1 MLVRK
6 FIGRRLAEYYAQPA
20 NAVVGSTN
28 TTATSLSSSS
38 SSVNLGRLLGE
49 WHWRRV
55 YKQLYLE
62 QEGHWLTPVELFK
75 PYYSNSLANFV
86 ANAVGTTTT
95 TASAAETTLTNSS
108 TSISS
113 SPSSFDRIDVVE
125 LGGGRG
131 TNAKLILDHLQ
142 EAHPLVYQRVNY
154 IVMDSSPSL
163 LELQRETLLSSVH
176 ADKVQFESKD
186 MLDVAEQGTSFL
198 PPSKRPTVVLAL
210 ELFDNLPHDKIRVRA
225 GRVTEQA
232 EVRQRN
238 KDKTLKTEIATSES
252 KTAKDGDLN
261 EEVFCKLSDPL
272 LSKVLDMAPTYTR
285 TPISWVP
292 TVACGVLQ
300 RLIQERPNAQLLMA
314 DFDWLPAPDRLDA
327 DAPARLSHWAEGEP
341 LTTSMDSTDF
351 ECYLQAPPFC
361 DVLFP
366 TNFGKLAS
374 FVRTAWRGQG
384 DVGVGA
390 GVVTVHKQA
399 DFLQLYGPE
408 QVQLTKSW
416 LTGFSPLLHDFAN
429 CSVLSVTRPPP
440 AAKVDGPPSP

>member
-20 NAVVGSTN
+20 NAVVGSTS
-28 TTATSLSSSS
+28 TTTTSSSSSS

-49 WHWRRV
+49 WHWSRV

-75 PYYSNSLANFV
+75 PYYSNTLANFV
-86 ANAVGTTTT
+86 A
-95 TASAAETTLTNSS
+95 SS
-108 TSISS
+108 TSSS
-113 SPSSFDRIDVVE
+113 TSTASLGRIDVVE

-131 TNAKLILDHLQ
+131 TNAKLILDHLK

-163 LELQRETLLSSVH
+163 LGLQKETLLASIH
-176 ADKVQFESKD
+176 ADKVQFERKD

-225 GRVTEQA
+225 GRDIEQA
-232 EVRQRN
+232 EVRQRKN
-238 KDKTLKTEIATSES
+238 GRSLKAETSSTSRTAT
-252 KTAKDGDLN
+252 DGDLG

-272 LSKVLDMAPTYTR
+272 LSQVIDMAPTYTR
-285 TPISWVP
+285 SSISWVP

-300 RLIQERPNAQLLMA
+300 RLIQERPNAQLLVA
-314 DFDWLPAPDRLDA
+314 DFDWLPAPDRLVA
-327 DAPARLSHWAEGEP
+327 DAPARLSRLAEGEP

-374 FVRTAWRGQG
+374 FVRKAWRSPGG
-384 DVGVGA
+384 GGGG
-390 GVVTVHKQA
+390 GVVTVLKQA

-408 QVQLTKSW
+408 QVQPTKSW

-429 CSVLSVTRPPP
+429 CSVLTVTRPPQVM
-440 AAKVDGPPSP
+440 VDEPL

>member
-20 NAVVGSTN
+20 NAVVGSTS
-28 TTATSLSSSS
+28 TTTTSSSSSS

-75 PYYSNSLANFV
+75 PYYSNTLANFV
-86 ANAVGTTTT
+86 A
-95 TASAAETTLTNSS
+95 SS
-108 TSISS
+108 TSSS
-113 SPSSFDRIDVVE
+113 TSTASLGRIDVVE

-131 TNAKLILDHLQ
+131 TNAKLILDHLK

-163 LELQRETLLSSVH
+163 LGLQKETLLASIH
-176 ADKVQFESKD
+176 ADKVQFERKD

-225 GRVTEQA
+225 GRDIEQA
-232 EVRQRN
+232 EVRQRKN
-238 KDKTLKTEIATSES
+238 GRSLKAETSSTSRTAT
-252 KTAKDGDLN
+252 DGDLG

-272 LSKVLDMAPTYTR
+272 LSQVIDMAPTYTR
-285 TPISWVP
+285 SSISWVP

-300 RLIQERPNAQLLMA
+300 RLIQERPNAQLLVA
-314 DFDWLPAPDRLDA
+314 DFDWLPAPDRLVA
-327 DAPARLSHWAEGEP
+327 DAPARLSRLAEGEP

-374 FVRTAWRGQG
+374 FVRKAWRSPGG
-384 DVGVGA
+384 GGGG
-390 GVVTVHKQA
+390 GVVTVLKQA

-408 QVQLTKSW
+408 QVQPTKSW

-429 CSVLSVTRPPP
+429 CSVLTVTRPPQVM
-440 AAKVDGPPSP
+440 VDEPL

>member
-6 FIGRRLAEYYAQPA
+6 FISRRLAEYYAQPA
-20 NAVVGSTN
+20 NAVVGSTS
-28 TTATSLSSSS
+28 TTTSSSS
-38 SSVNLGRLLGE
+38 PVNLGRLLGE

-55 YKQLYLE
+55 YKKLYQE

-75 PYYSNSLANFV
+75 PYYSNTLANFV
-86 ANAVGTTTT
+86 ATSVGTTTDDDIT
-95 TASAAETTLTNSS
+95 QKPALTSSS
-108 TSISS
+108 TSSS
-113 SPSSFDRIDVVE
+113 TSSLGRIDVVE

-131 TNAKLILDHLQ
+131 TNAKLILDHLKK
-142 EAHPLVYQRVNY
+142 AHPLVYQRVNY

-163 LELQRETLLSSVH
+163 LKLQKEILLASVH
-176 ADKVQFESKD
+176 ADKVQFKNKD

-225 GRVTEQA
+225 GRDIEQA
-232 EVRQRN
+232 EVRQR
-238 KDKTLKTEIATSES
+238 KKGKALKAETSSTLAA
-252 KTAKDGDLN
+252 AKDGDLG

-272 LSKVLDMAPTYTR
+272 LSQVIDMAPTYTR

-300 RLIQERPNAQLLMA
+300 RLVQERPNAQLLVA
-314 DFDWLPAPDRLDA
+314 DFDWLPAPDRLVA
-327 DAPARLSHWAEGEP
+327 NAPARLSRWAEGEP

-374 FVRTAWRGQG
+374 FVRKAWRGQG
-384 DVGVGA
+384 DVGGG

-408 QVQLTKSW
+408 QVQPTKSW
-416 LTGFSPLLHDFAN
+416 LTGFSPLLDDFAN
-429 CSVLSVTRPPP
+429 CSVLTVTRPPP
-440 AAKVDGPPSP
+440 VTVDEPL

>member
-20 NAVVGSTN
+20 NAVVGSTS
-28 TTATSLSSSS
+28 TTTTS

-75 PYYSNSLANFV
+75 PYYSNTLANFV
-86 ANAVGTTTT
+86 ATAVGTTIDDDYKQKTT
-95 TASAAETTLTNSS
+95 ITNSS
-108 TSISS
+108 TSSTTSTSS
-113 SPSSFDRIDVVE
+113 LDMIDVVE

-131 TNAKLILDHLQ
+131 TNAKLILDHLR

-154 IVMDSSPSL
+154 TVMDSSPSL
-163 LELQRETLLSSVH
+163 LELQKETLLASVH

-186 MLDVAEQGTSFL
+186 MLDVAERGTSFL

-225 GRVTEQA
+225 GRGIEQA
-232 EVRQRN
+232 EVRQRKN
-238 KDKTLKTEIATSES
+238 GKALKAETTE
-252 KTAKDGDLN
+252 GDLE

-272 LSKVLDMAPTYTR
+272 LSQVIDMAPTYTR
-285 TPISWVP
+285 SPISWVP

-300 RLIQERPNAQLLMA
+300 RLIQERPNAQLLVA
-314 DFDWLPAPDRLDA
+314 DFDWLPAPDRLA
-327 DAPARLSHWAEGEP
+327 AGAPARLSRWAEGEP

-351 ECYLQAPPFC
+351 ECYLEAPPFC

-374 FVRTAWRGQG
+374 FVRKAWRGQG
-384 DVGVGA
+384 DG

-408 QVQLTKSW
+408 QVEPTKSW

-429 CSVLSVTRPPP
+429 CSVLTVTRPPTVT
-440 AAKVDGPPSP
+440 VDEPL

>member
-20 NAVVGSTN
+20 NAVVGSTS
-28 TTATSLSSSS
+28 TTTTS

-75 PYYSNSLANFV
+75 PYYSNTLANFV
-86 ANAVGTTTT
+86 ATAVGA
-95 TASAAETTLTNSS
+95 TANDGYTQKTSLTNSR
-108 TSISS
+108 TSASS
-113 SPSSFDRIDVVE
+113 LDRIDVVE

-131 TNAKLILDHLQ
+131 TNAKLILDHLR

-163 LELQRETLLSSVH
+163 LELQKETLLASVH

-225 GRVTEQA
+225 GRDIEQA
-232 EVRQRN
+232 EVRQKKN
-238 KDKTLKTEIATSES
+238 GKALKAETSS
-252 KTAKDGDLN
+252 TSRIAKDGDLE

-272 LSKVLDMAPTYTR
+272 LSQVVDMAPTYTR
-285 TPISWVP
+285 SPISWVP

-300 RLIQERPNAQLLMA
+300 RVIQERPNAQLLVA
-314 DFDWLPAPDRLDA
+314 DFDWLPAPDRLA
-327 DAPARLSHWAEGEP
+327 ANAPARLSRWAEGEP

-374 FVRTAWRGQG
+374 FVRKAWRGQG
-384 DVGVGA
+384 DVGGG
-390 GVVTVHKQA
+390 GVVAVHKQA

-408 QVQLTKSW
+408 QVQPTKSW

-429 CSVLSVTRPPP
+429 CSVLTVTRPPP
-440 AAKVDGPPSP
+440 VSVDEPL

>member
-20 NAVVGSTN
+20 NAVVGSTST
-28 TTATSLSSSS
+28 TTASSSSSS

-55 YKQLYLE
+55 YKKLYLE

-75 PYYSNSLANFV
+75 PYYSNTLANFV
-86 ANAVGTTTT
+86 ATSVGTATNDDDTQK
-95 TASAAETTLTNSS
+95 TALTNSS
-108 TSISS
+108 TSNLG
-113 SPSSFDRIDVVE
+113 RIDVVE

-131 TNAKLILDHLQ
+131 TNAKLILDHLK

-163 LELQRETLLSSVH
+163 LQLQKETLLASVH
-176 ADKVQFESKD
+176 ADRVQFESKD

-225 GRVTEQA
+225 GRDIEQA
-232 EVRQRN
+232 EVRQRKN
-238 KDKTLKTEIATSES
+238 GKAIKAETTTLG
-252 KTAKDGDLN
+252 TAKDGDLG
-261 EEVFCKLSDPL
+261 EELFCKLSDPL
-272 LSKVLDMAPTYTR
+272 LSKVIDMAPTYTR
-285 TPISWVP
+285 SSISWVP

-300 RLIQERPNAQLLMA
+300 RLIQERPNAQLLVA
-314 DFDWLPAPDRLDA
+314 DFDWLPAPDRLLA
-327 DAPARLSHWAEGEP
+327 DAPARLSRWAEGEP

-374 FVRTAWRGQG
+374 FVRKAWRGRG
-384 DVGVGA
+384 DAGGG

-408 QVQLTKSW
+408 QVEPTKSW

-429 CSVLSVTRPPP
+429 CSVLTVTRPPP
-440 AAKVDGPPSP
+440 VTVDKPI

>member
-20 NAVVGSTN
+20 NAVVGSTS
-28 TTATSLSSSS
+28 TTTTSSS
-38 SSVNLGRLLGE
+38 SSVNLGWLLGE

-75 PYYSNSLANFV
+75 PYYSNTLANFV
-86 ANAVGTTTT
+86 ATAVGSTTVDDYPQK
-95 TASAAETTLTNSS
+95 TAPTNSNTSSSNS
-108 TSISS
+108 TSSL
-113 SPSSFDRIDVVE
+113 DRIDVVE

-131 TNAKLILDHLQ
+131 TNAKLILDHLK

-163 LELQRETLLSSVH
+163 LELQKETLLTSVH
-176 ADKVQFESKD
+176 ADKVQFERKD
-186 MLDVAEQGTSFL
+186 MMDVAEQKGTSFL

-210 ELFDNLPHDKIRVRA
+210 ELFDNLPHDKIRI
-225 GRVTEQA
+225 RVGHDIEQA

-238 KDKTLKTEIATSES
+238 NGKPLKAETTSTS
-252 KTAKDGDLN
+252 RKAKDGDLG

-272 LSKVLDMAPTYTR
+272 LSQVINAAPAYTR
-285 TPISWVP
+285 SPISWVP

-300 RLIQERPNAQLLMA
+300 RLIQERPNAQLLVA
-314 DFDWLPAPDRLDA
+314 DFDWLPAPDRLVA
-327 DAPARLSHWAEGEP
+327 GAPARLSHWAESEP

-374 FVRTAWRGQG
+374 FVRNAWRG
-384 DVGVGA
+384 DVGGG

-408 QVQLTKSW
+408 QVKKTKSW
-416 LTGFSPLLHDFAN
+416 LTGFSPLLNDFTN

-440 AAKVDGPPSP
+440 VTVDEPQ

>member
-20 NAVVGSTN
+20 NAVVGSTS
-28 TTATSLSSSS
+28 TTTTSSSSSS

-75 PYYSNSLANFV
+75 PYYSNTLANFV
-86 ANAVGTTTT
+86 A
-95 TASAAETTLTNSS
+95 SS
-108 TSISS
+108 TSSS
-113 SPSSFDRIDVVE
+113 TSTASLGRIDVVE

-131 TNAKLILDHLQ
+131 TNAKLILDHLK

-163 LELQRETLLSSVH
+163 LGLQKETLLASIH
-176 ADKVQFESKD
+176 ADKVQFERKD

-225 GRVTEQA
+225 GRDIEQA
-232 EVRQRN
+232 EVRQRKN
-238 KDKTLKTEIATSES
+238 GRSLKAETSSTSRTAT
-252 KTAKDGDLN
+252 DGDLG

-272 LSKVLDMAPTYTR
+272 LSQVIDMAPTYTR
-285 TPISWVP
+285 SSISWVP

-300 RLIQERPNAQLLMA
+300 RLIQERPNAQLLVA
-314 DFDWLPAPDRLDA
+314 DFDWLPAPDRLVA
-327 DAPARLSHWAEGEP
+327 DAPARLSRLAEGEP

-374 FVRTAWRGQG
+374 FVRKAWRSPGG
-384 DVGVGA
+384 GGGG
-390 GVVTVHKQA
+390 GVVTVLKQA

-408 QVQLTKSW
+408 QVQPTKSW

-429 CSVLSVTRPPP
+429 CSVLTVTRPPP
-440 AAKVDGPPSP
+440 VMVDEPL

>member
-20 NAVVGSTN
+20 NAVVGSTS
-28 TTATSLSSSS
+28 TTTSSSS
-38 SSVNLGRLLGE
+38 SSSPSVNLGRLLGE

-55 YKQLYLE
+55 YKQLYRQ

-75 PYYSNSLANFV
+75 PHYSNTLANFV
-86 ANAVGTTTT
+86 AISVTTTT
-95 TASAAETTLTNSS
+95 DDDYRQETALTNITGSTSSSSS
-108 TSISS
+108 TSSLG
-113 SPSSFDRIDVVE
+113 RIDVVE

-131 TNAKLILDHLQ
+131 TNAKLILDHLK

-163 LELQRETLLSSVH
+163 LELQKETLLASVH
-176 ADKVQFESKD
+176 ADKVQFERKD
-186 MLDVAEQGTSFL
+186 MLDVAEQGASFL

-210 ELFDNLPHDKIRVRA
+210 ELFDNLPHDKIRVRG
-225 GRVTEQA
+225 GRDIEQA
-232 EVRQRN
+232 EVRERKN
-238 KDKTLKTEIATSES
+238 GKTLKAETTSTS
-252 KTAKDGDLN
+252 RASNDGDLG

-272 LSKVLDMAPTYTR
+272 LSQVIAMAPTYTR
-285 TPISWVP
+285 SPISWVP

-300 RLIQERPNAQLLMA
+300 RLIQERPNAQLLVA
-314 DFDWLPAPDRLDA
+314 DFDWLPAPDRLVA
-327 DAPARLSHWAEGEP
+327 GAPARISRWAEGEP

-374 FVRTAWRGQG
+374 FVRKAWRGQG
-384 DVGVGA
+384 DVSGG

-408 QVQLTKSW
+408 QVQSTKSW

-429 CSVLSVTRPPP
+429 CSVLTVTRPPP
-440 AAKVDGPPSP
+440 VDEQT